1 MFNQPSRS
9 YGNSNVGMVI
19 DFCREMT
26 LRENGEAA

>member
-9 YGNSNVGMVI
+9 YEDSNVEMVT
-19 DFCREMT
+19 DFCQEMT